1 MGDIFREVED
11 DLKQERYERL
21 WRRYGA
27 YVIAGAVL
35 LVAAVAGWQGWSGY
49 QASEREA
56 EGLRYGAAV
65 DLAQSGR
72 TEEAEAVFLALA
84 EEAGP
89 GYRTLSRLRRA
100 ALRVEAGDHASAVEI
115 YDGIAADRGI
125 PESLKGLA
133 TVLAGLQALHLPE
146 VPADTIVARIEPLT
160 GPEGAYRHV
169 AREILA
175 LAAQRAGD
183 SERAASH
190 YRQLVDDAEA
200 PSGLRTRAAQM
211 LEILEA
217 SKDA

>member
-1 MGDIFREVED
+1 MGDIFREVDD

-27 YVIAGAVL
+27 YVIGGAVL
-35 LVAAVAGWQGWSGY
+35 LVAAVAGWQGWSSY
-49 QASEREA
+49 QVSEREA

-65 DLAQSGR
+65 DLAQSGK
-72 TEEAEAVFLALA
+72 TEEAEAAFLALS
-84 EEAGP
+84 EEAGS
-89 GYRTLSRLRRA
+89 GYRALSRFRRA
-100 ALRVEAGDHASAVEI
+100 ALRIEAGDHASAVEI

-133 TVLAGLQALHLPE
+133 TVLAGLQALRLPE
-146 VPADTIVARIEPLT
+146 ISEDTIVGRIEPLT
-160 GPEGAYRHV
+160 GPGSAYRHV

-183 SERAASH
+183 SERAVSH

-200 PSGLRTRAAQM
+200 PPGLRTRAGQM

-217 SKDA
+217 FSGA